1 MRACAFIR
9 ISDQLLEFDSQA
21 AGADTGYAVAL
32 TCTRVQR
39 VGFVDPPQYTS
50 ATAPSETYRPAVD
63 PSPYTSSPYVP
74 EALASRTLSPEQTR
88 EYSVPEYRPGFT
100 YSNREVHTFPESISV
115 STYGERNIAG
125 DYSSEAGH
133 PGCFVSAHERRRAPE
148 SCLVEKT
155 LCVLATLFMIASCS
169 HACTESGKPLIASP
183 YVLCGEQPAE
193 DVPSPAA
200 PRTVPP
206 VDTSVSAL
214 FVHACMCVVCVCAR
228 LDSGVP
234 FRDVSVKCLCVCLCL
249 TLVAGGHGRNCVRAR
264 VCYTQAEAMA
274 LWSYSAKNGDELS
287 FAEGDIL
294 RLHGL
299 TDEANW

>member
-9 ISDQLLEFDSQA
+9 ISNQLLEFDSQA

-234 FRDVSVKCLCVCLCL
+234 FRDVSVKCLCVCVCASPWLRAAMGE
-249 TLVAGGHGRNCVRAR
+249 TAFVRACATR
-264 VCYTQAEAMA
+264 RRRQWLCGATLRRMAMNCRLQKAISFVCTA
-274 LWSYSAKNGDELS
+274 
-287 FAEGDIL
+287 
-294 RLHGL
+294 
-299 TDEANW
+299 

>member
-1 MRACAFIR
+1 MRACACIR

-193 DVPSPAA
+193 DIPSPAA

-234 FRDVSVKCLCVCLCL
+234 FRDVSVKCLCVC
-249 TLVAGGHGRNCVRAR
+249 VASPWLRAAMGETAFVRACATR
-264 VCYTQAEAMA
+264 RRRQWLCGATLRRMAMNCRLQKAISFVCTA
-274 LWSYSAKNGDELS
+274 
-287 FAEGDIL
+287 
-294 RLHGL
+294 
-299 TDEANW
+299 